1 MATTNINVRVD
12 EKLKKN
18 TEKLF
23 AHLGLN
29 MTTAINMFLKSC
41 ERENGIPLDLK
52 IETPNEETLQ
62 AMKDVEEGKN
72 LIGPFYSVK
81 ELMEALNADD

>member
-12 EKLKKN
+12 ENLKKN

-23 AHLGLN
+23 VHLGLN
-29 MTTAINMFLKSC
+29 MSTAINMFLKSC